1 MKNNTFLNDYFSK
14 RKKLIIRA
22 FFISLISVFF
32 LSLIFSINKN
42 NDFIAKLSIDGVIY
56 ERNDILE
63 KIDKLDKDMSAQGL
77 LVIINSPGGTF
88 VSSKEIFDSIK
99 NIGKRIPTAVYMKE
113 MATSGGYLVSLGAEQ
128 IFSNQGTITGSIGV
142 ILQTADMSE
151 LLKKIGVNP
160 IIIKSGELKSVP
172 NPLEKINQSQI
183 QYVEEIISLMQKEFL
198 NILKDSRDISSEVIN
213 LVSDGRI
220 LTGSQAKRMNL
231 IDQIGSERDA
241 IIWLKQR
248 GNLEDDVPVIDISSK
263 DNILNILNI
272 KSFKN
277 KINNINVNFL
287 NGILAILSN

>member
-14 RKKLIIRA
+14 RKTLIIRA
-22 FFISLISVFF
+22 FFITIISVFF
-32 LSLIFSINKN
+32 LSLIFTINKN

-77 LVIINSPGGTF
+77 LLIINSPGGTF

-113 MATSGGYLVSLGAEQ
+113 MATSGGYLVSLGAEK

-160 IIIKSGELKSVP
+160 VIVKSGELKSVP
-172 NPLEKINQSQI
+172 NPLEKINQNQI
-183 QYVEEIISLMQKEFL
+183 QYVEKIISLMQKEFL
-198 NILKDSRDISSEVIN
+198 NILKDTRDISSEVID

-220 LTGSQAKRMNL
+220 LTGGQAKSMNL
-231 IDQIGSERDA
+231 IDEIGSERDA
-241 IIWLKQR
+241 IFWLKQR
-248 GNLEDDVPVIDISSK
+248 GNLEDDIPVVDISSK
-263 DNILNILNI
+263 DDFLNILNI

-277 KINNINVNFL
+277 NVNLKFL

>member
-14 RKKLIIRA
+14 RKTLIIRA
-22 FFISLISVFF
+22 FFISLISIFF

-56 ERNDILE
+56 ERNDIIE
-63 KIDKLDKDMSAQGL
+63 KIDNLDEDMSVKGL
-77 LVIINSPGGTF
+77 LLIVNSPGGTF

-113 MATSGGYLVSLGAEQ
+113 MATSGGYLVSLGAEK

-172 NPLEKINQSQI
+172 NPLEKINQNQI

-198 NILKDSRDISSEVIN
+198 NILKYTRDISPEVIN

-220 LTGSQAKRMNL
+220 LTGSQAKSMNL
-231 IDQIGSERDA
+231 IDEIGSERDA
-241 IIWLKQR
+241 IFWLKKR
-248 GNLEDDVPVIDISSK
+248 GNLDDDVPVVDISSK
-263 DNILNILNI
+263 DNFLNILNI

>member
-14 RKKLIIRA
+14 RKTLIIRA
-22 FFISLISVFF
+22 FFITIISIFF
-32 LSLIFSINKN
+32 LSLIFTINKN

-77 LVIINSPGGTF
+77 LLIINSPGGTF

-113 MATSGGYLVSLGAEQ
+113 MATSGGYLVSLGAER

-160 IIIKSGELKSVP
+160 VIVKSGELKSVP
-172 NPLEKINQSQI
+172 NPLEKINQNQI
-183 QYVEEIISLMQKEFL
+183 QYVEKIISLMQKEFL
-198 NILKDSRDISSEVIN
+198 NILKDTRDISSEVID

-220 LTGSQAKRMNL
+220 LTGGQAKSMNL
-231 IDQIGSERDA
+231 IDEIGSERDA
-241 IIWLKQR
+241 IFWLKQR
-248 GNLEDDVPVIDISSK
+248 GNLEDDIPVVDISSK
-263 DNILNILNI
+263 DDFLNILNI

-277 KINNINVNFL
+277 NVNLKFL
-287 NGILAILSN
+287 NGIIAILSN

>member
-14 RKKLIIRA
+14 RKTLIIRA
-22 FFISLISVFF
+22 FFISLISIFF

-56 ERNDILE
+56 ERNDIIE
-63 KIDKLDKDMSAQGL
+63 KIDKLDEDMSVQGL
-77 LVIINSPGGTF
+77 LLIVNSPGGTF

-113 MATSGGYLVSLGAEQ
+113 MATSGGYLVSLGAEK

-172 NPLEKINQSQI
+172 NPLEKINQNQI

-198 NILKDSRDISSEVIN
+198 NILKYTRDISPEVIN

-220 LTGSQAKRMNL
+220 LTGSQAKSMNL
-231 IDQIGSERDA
+231 IDEIGSERDA
-241 IIWLKQR
+241 IFWLKKR
-248 GNLEDDVPVIDISSK
+248 GNLDDDVPVVDISSK
-263 DNILNILNI
+263 DNFLNILNI

>member
-14 RKKLIIRA
+14 RKTLIIRA
-22 FFISLISVFF
+22 FFITIISIFF
-32 LSLIFSINKN
+32 LSLIFTINKN
-42 NDFIAKLSIDGVIY
+42 NNFIAKLSIDGVIY

-77 LVIINSPGGTF
+77 LLIINSPGGTF

-113 MATSGGYLVSLGAEQ
+113 MATSGGYLVSLGAER

-160 IIIKSGELKSVP
+160 VIVKSGELKSVP
-172 NPLEKINQSQI
+172 NPLEKINQNQI
-183 QYVEEIISLMQKEFL
+183 QYVEKIISLMQKEFL
-198 NILKDSRDISSEVIN
+198 NILKDTRDISSEVID

-220 LTGSQAKRMNL
+220 LTGGQAKSMNL
-231 IDQIGSERDA
+231 IDEIGSERDA
-241 IIWLKQR
+241 IFWLKQR
-248 GNLEDDVPVIDISSK
+248 GNLEDDIPVVDISSK
-263 DNILNILNI
+263 DDFLNILNI

-277 KINNINVNFL
+277 NVNLKFL
-287 NGILAILSN
+287 NGIIAILSN

>member
-14 RKKLIIRA
+14 RKTLIIRA
-22 FFISLISVFF
+22 FFITIISVFF
-32 LSLIFSINKN
+32 LSLIFTINKN
-42 NDFIAKLSIDGVIY
+42 NNFIAKLSIDGVIY

-77 LVIINSPGGTF
+77 LLIINSPGGTF

-113 MATSGGYLVSLGAEQ
+113 MATSGGYLVSLGAEK

-160 IIIKSGELKSVP
+160 VIVKSGELKSVP
-172 NPLEKINQSQI
+172 NPLEKINQNQI
-183 QYVEEIISLMQKEFL
+183 QYVEKIISLMQKEFL
-198 NILKDSRDISSEVIN
+198 NILKDTRDISSEVID

-220 LTGSQAKRMNL
+220 LTGGQAKSMNL
-231 IDQIGSERDA
+231 IDEIGSERDA
-241 IIWLKQR
+241 IFWLKQR
-248 GNLEDDVPVIDISSK
+248 GNLEDDIPVVDISSK
-263 DNILNILNI
+263 DDFLNILNI

-277 KINNINVNFL
+277 NVNLKFL

>member
-1 MKNNTFLNDYFSK
+1 MKNNTFLNDYFRK
-14 RKKLIIRA
+14 RKTLIIRA
-22 FFISLISVFF
+22 FFISLISIFF

-56 ERNDILE
+56 ERNDIIE
-63 KIDKLDKDMSAQGL
+63 KIDKLDEDMSVQGL
-77 LVIINSPGGTF
+77 LLIVNSPGGTF

-113 MATSGGYLVSLGAEQ
+113 MATSGGYLVSLGAEK

-160 IIIKSGELKSVP
+160 VIIKSGELKSVP
-172 NPLEKINQSQI
+172 NPLEKINQNQI

-198 NILKDSRDISSEVIN
+198 NILKYTRDISPEVIN

-220 LTGSQAKRMNL
+220 LTGSQAKSMNL
-231 IDQIGSERDA
+231 IDEIGSERDA
-241 IIWLKQR
+241 IFWLKKR
-248 GNLEDDVPVIDISSK
+248 GNLDNDIPVVDISSK
-263 DNILNILNI
+263 DNFLNILNI

>member
-14 RKKLIIRA
+14 RKTLIIRA
-22 FFISLISVFF
+22 FFISLISIFF

-56 ERNDILE
+56 ERNDIIE
-63 KIDKLDKDMSAQGL
+63 KIDKLDEDMSVQGL
-77 LVIINSPGGTF
+77 LLIVNSPGGTF

-113 MATSGGYLVSLGAEQ
+113 MATSGGYLVSLGAEK

-142 ILQTADMSE
+142 ILQTADMSD

-172 NPLEKINQSQI
+172 NPLEKINQNQI

-198 NILKDSRDISSEVIN
+198 NILKYTRDISPEVIN

-220 LTGSQAKRMNL
+220 LTGSQAKSMNL
-231 IDQIGSERDA
+231 IDEIGSERDA
-241 IIWLKQR
+241 IFWLKKR
-248 GNLEDDVPVIDISSK
+248 GNLDDDVPVVDISSK
-263 DNILNILNI
+263 DNFLNILNI

>member
-14 RKKLIIRA
+14 RKTLIIRA
-22 FFISLISVFF
+22 FFITIISIFF
-32 LSLIFSINKN
+32 LSLIFTINKN
-42 NDFIAKLSIDGVIY
+42 NNFIAKLSIDGVIY

-77 LVIINSPGGTF
+77 LLIINSPGGTF

-113 MATSGGYLVSLGAEQ
+113 MATSGGYLVSLGAEK

-160 IIIKSGELKSVP
+160 VIVKSGELKSVP
-172 NPLEKINQSQI
+172 NPLEKINQNQI
-183 QYVEEIISLMQKEFL
+183 QYVEKIISLMQKEFL
-198 NILKDSRDISSEVIN
+198 NILKDTRDISSEVID

-220 LTGSQAKRMNL
+220 LTGGQAKSMNL
-231 IDQIGSERDA
+231 IDEIGSERDA
-241 IIWLKQR
+241 IFWLKQR
-248 GNLEDDVPVIDISSK
+248 GNLEDDIPVVDISSK
-263 DNILNILNI
+263 DDFLNILNI

-277 KINNINVNFL
+277 NVNLKFL

>member
-1 MKNNTFLNDYFSK
+1 
-14 RKKLIIRA
+14 
-22 FFISLISVFF
+22 
-32 LSLIFSINKN
+32 
-42 NDFIAKLSIDGVIY
+42 LSIDGVIY
-56 ERNDILE
+56 ERNDIIE
-63 KIDKLDKDMSAQGL
+63 KIDKLDEDMSVQGL
-77 LVIINSPGGTF
+77 LLIVNSPGGTF

-113 MATSGGYLVSLGAEQ
+113 MAASGGYLVSLGAEK

-142 ILQTADMSE
+142 ILQTADMSD

-172 NPLEKINQSQI
+172 NPLEKINQNQI

-198 NILKDSRDISSEVIN
+198 NILKYTRDISPEVIN

-220 LTGSQAKRMNL
+220 LTGSQAKSMNL
-231 IDQIGSERDA
+231 IDEIGSERDA
-241 IIWLKQR
+241 IFWLKKR
-248 GNLEDDVPVIDISSK
+248 GNLDDDVPVVDISSK
-263 DNILNILNI
+263 DNFLNILNI

>member
-1 MKNNTFLNDYFSK
+1 MKNNTFLNDYFNK
-14 RKKLIIRA
+14 RKTLIIRV
-22 FFISLISVFF
+22 FFISLISIFF

-56 ERNDILE
+56 ERNDIIE
-63 KIDKLDKDMSAQGL
+63 KIDKLDEDMSVQGL
-77 LVIINSPGGTF
+77 LVIVNSPGGTF

-113 MATSGGYLVSLGAEQ
+113 MATSGGYLVSLGAEK

-172 NPLEKINQSQI
+172 NPLEKINQNQI

-198 NILKDSRDISSEVIN
+198 NILKYTRDISPEVIN

-220 LTGSQAKRMNL
+220 LTGSQAKSMNL
-231 IDQIGSERDA
+231 IDEIGSERDA
-241 IIWLKQR
+241 IFWLKKR
-248 GNLEDDVPVIDISSK
+248 GNLDDDVPVVDISSK
-263 DNILNILNI
+263 DNFLNILNI

-277 KINNINVNFL
+277 KIDNINVNFL

>member
-14 RKKLIIRA
+14 RKTLIIRA
-22 FFISLISVFF
+22 FFITIISIFF
-32 LSLIFSINKN
+32 LSLIFTINKN
-42 NDFIAKLSIDGVIY
+42 NNFIAKLSIDGVIY

-77 LVIINSPGGTF
+77 LLIINSPGGTF

-113 MATSGGYLVSLGAEQ
+113 MATSGGYLVSLGAER

-160 IIIKSGELKSVP
+160 VIVKSGELKSVP
-172 NPLEKINQSQI
+172 NPLEKINQNQI
-183 QYVEEIISLMQKEFL
+183 QYVEKIISLMQKEFL
-198 NILKDSRDISSEVIN
+198 NILKDTRDISSEVID

-220 LTGSQAKRMNL
+220 LTGGQAKSMNL
-231 IDQIGSERDA
+231 IDEIGSERDA
-241 IIWLKQR
+241 IFWLKQR
-248 GNLEDDVPVIDISSK
+248 GNLEDDIPVVDISSK
-263 DNILNILNI
+263 DDFLNILNI

-277 KINNINVNFL
+277 NVNLKFL

>member
-14 RKKLIIRA
+14 RKTLIIRA
-22 FFISLISVFF
+22 FFITIISIFF
-32 LSLIFSINKN
+32 LSLIFTINKN
-42 NDFIAKLSIDGVIY
+42 NNFIAKLSIDGVIY

-63 KIDKLDKDMSAQGL
+63 KIDKLDKDMSAKGL
-77 LVIINSPGGTF
+77 LLIINSPGGTF

-113 MATSGGYLVSLGAEQ
+113 MATSGGYLVSLGAER

-160 IIIKSGELKSVP
+160 VIVKSGELKSVP
-172 NPLEKINQSQI
+172 NPLEKINQNQI
-183 QYVEEIISLMQKEFL
+183 QYVEKIISLMQKEFL
-198 NILKDSRDISSEVIN
+198 NILKDTRDISSEVID

-220 LTGSQAKRMNL
+220 LTGGQAKSMNL
-231 IDQIGSERDA
+231 IDEIGSERDA
-241 IIWLKQR
+241 IFWLKQR
-248 GNLEDDVPVIDISSK
+248 GNLEDDIPVVDISSK
-263 DNILNILNI
+263 DDFLNILNI

-277 KINNINVNFL
+277 NVNLKFL

>member
-14 RKKLIIRA
+14 RKTLIIRA
-22 FFISLISVFF
+22 FFITIISVFF
-32 LSLIFSINKN
+32 LSLIFTINKN
-42 NDFIAKLSIDGVIY
+42 NNFIAKLSIDGVIY

-77 LVIINSPGGTF
+77 LLIINSPGGTF

-113 MATSGGYLVSLGAEQ
+113 MATSGGYLVSLGAER

-160 IIIKSGELKSVP
+160 VIVKSGELKSVP
-172 NPLEKINQSQI
+172 NPLEKINQNQI
-183 QYVEEIISLMQKEFL
+183 QYVEKIISLMQKEFL
-198 NILKDSRDISSEVIN
+198 NILKDTRDISSEVID

-220 LTGSQAKRMNL
+220 LTGGQAKSMNL
-231 IDQIGSERDA
+231 IDEIGSERDA
-241 IIWLKQR
+241 IFWLKQR
-248 GNLEDDVPVIDISSK
+248 GNLEDDIPVVDISSK
-263 DNILNILNI
+263 DDFLNILNI

-277 KINNINVNFL
+277 NVNLKFL
-287 NGILAILSN
+287 NGIIAILSN

>member
-14 RKKLIIRA
+14 RKTLIIRA
-22 FFISLISVFF
+22 FFITIISVFF
-32 LSLIFSINKN
+32 LSLIFTINKN
-42 NDFIAKLSIDGVIY
+42 NNFIAKLSIDGVIY

-63 KIDKLDKDMSAQGL
+63 KIDKLDKDMSAKGL
-77 LVIINSPGGTF
+77 LLIINSPGGTF

-113 MATSGGYLVSLGAEQ
+113 MATSGGYLVSLGAER

-160 IIIKSGELKSVP
+160 VIVKSGELKSVP
-172 NPLEKINQSQI
+172 NPLEKINQNQI
-183 QYVEEIISLMQKEFL
+183 QYVEKIISLMQKEFL
-198 NILKDSRDISSEVIN
+198 NILKDTRDISSEVID

-220 LTGSQAKRMNL
+220 LTGGQAKSMNL
-231 IDQIGSERDA
+231 IDEIGSERDA
-241 IIWLKQR
+241 IFWLKQR
-248 GNLEDDVPVIDISSK
+248 GNLEDDIPVVDISSK
-263 DNILNILNI
+263 DDFLNILNI

-277 KINNINVNFL
+277 NVNLKFL

>member
-14 RKKLIIRA
+14 RKTLIIRA
-22 FFISLISVFF
+22 FFISLISIFF

-56 ERNDILE
+56 ERNDIIE
-63 KIDKLDKDMSAQGL
+63 KIDKLDEDMSVQGL
-77 LVIINSPGGTF
+77 LLIVNSPGGTF

-113 MATSGGYLVSLGAEQ
+113 MSTSGGYLVSLGAEK

-172 NPLEKINQSQI
+172 NPLEKINQNQI

-198 NILKDSRDISSEVIN
+198 NILKYTRDISPEVIN

-220 LTGSQAKRMNL
+220 LTGSQAKNMNL
-231 IDQIGSERDA
+231 IDEIGSERDA
-241 IIWLKQR
+241 IFWLKKR
-248 GNLEDDVPVIDISSK
+248 GNLDDDVPVVDISSK
-263 DNILNILNI
+263 DNFLNILNI